1 MTGFFR
7 AMPLFDFRCRRCG
20 QEFEALVRTGHPA
33 TCSCGNDDLEQ
44 LPSGFAVS
52 SSTIR
57 KANLEAVRAKGAQA
71 RKEKLR
77 ADHSYM
83 EKHIREEH

>member
-1 MTGFFR
+1 
-7 AMPLFDFRCRRCG
+7 MPLFDFRCRQCG
-20 QEFEALVRTGHPA
+20 QEFEALVRTGSPA
-33 TCSCGNDDLEQ
+33 TCSCGSDDLEQ

-52 SSTIR
+52 SSTTR
-57 KANLEAVRAKGAQA
+57 KVNLDAVRAKGAQA

-83 EKHIREEH
+83 QKHIRDEH

>member
-1 MTGFFR
+1 M
-7 AMPLFDFRCRRCG
+7 
-20 QEFEALVRTGHPA
+20 
-33 TCSCGNDDLEQ
+33 EQ

-57 KANLEAVRAKGAQA
+57 KANLDAVRAKGAQA

-77 ADHSYM
+77 ADHGYM
-83 EKHIREEH
+83 EKHIRDEH

>member
-1 MTGFFR
+1 
-7 AMPLFDFRCRRCG
+7 MPLFDFKCRQGGR
-20 QEFEALVRTGHPA
+20 QFEALVRTGKPVV
-33 TCSCGNDDLEQ
+33 CSCGSEDLEQ

-57 KANLEAVRAKGAQA
+57 KASLDAVRQKGARA
-71 RKEKLR
+71 RKEKLQ

-83 EKHIREEH
+83 EKHIRDEH

>member
-1 MTGFFR
+1 
-7 AMPLFDFRCRRCG
+7 MPLFDFKCRQCG
-20 QEFEALVRTGHPA
+20 REFEALVRTGQGA
-33 TCSCGNDDLEQ
+33 TCACGSVDLEQ
-44 LPSGFAVS
+44 LPPGFAVS

-57 KANLEAVRAKGAQA
+57 KANLDAVRRKGAEA

-77 ADHSYM
+77 SDHSYM

>member
-1 MTGFFR
+1 
-7 AMPLFDFRCRRCG
+7 MPLFDFRCRQCG
-20 QEFEALVRTGHPA
+20 QEFEALVRAGHSVA
-33 TCSCGNDDLEQ
+33 CACGCRDLEQ
-44 LPSGFAVS
+44 LASGFAVS

-83 EKHIREEH
+83 HKHIRDEH

>member
-1 MTGFFR
+1 MTA
-7 AMPLFDFRCRRCG
+7 AMPLFDFRCRQCG
-20 QEFEALVRTGHPA
+20 REFEALVRTGHA
-33 TCSCGNDDLEQ
+33 NVCSCGSHDLEQ
-44 LPSGFAVS
+44 LPSGFSVS

-57 KANLEAVRAKGAQA
+57 RANLDAVRRKGAEA

-83 EKHIREEH
+83 HKHIRDEH

>member
-1 MTGFFR
+1 MP
-7 AMPLFDFRCRRCG
+7 ADSMPLFDFKCRQCG
-20 QEFEALVRTGHPA
+20 RQFEALVRAGQPVG
-33 TCSCGNDDLEQ
+33 CSCGSGDLEQ

-57 KANLEAVRAKGAQA
+57 KANLDAVRQKGAKA
-71 RKEKLR
+71 RREKLK

>member
-1 MTGFFR
+1 
-7 AMPLFDFRCRRCG
+7 MPLFDFRCRRCAR
-20 QEFEALVRTGHPA
+20 QFEALVRTGQRA
-33 TCSCGNDDLEQ
+33 TCSCGSSDLDQ

-57 KANLEAVRAKGAQA
+57 KANLDAVRQKGAQA
-71 RKEKLR
+71 RKEKLQS
-77 ADHSYM
+77 DHSYM

>member
-1 MTGFFR
+1 
-7 AMPLFDFRCRRCG
+7 MPLFDFKCRQCG
-20 QEFEALVRTGHPA
+20 RQFEALVRTGQPVM
-33 TCSCGNDDLEQ
+33 CSCGSDDLEQ

-57 KANLEAVRAKGAQA
+57 KANLDAVRQKGARRRGQ
-71 RKEKLR
+71 EKLQ

-83 EKHIREEH
+83 EKHIRDEH